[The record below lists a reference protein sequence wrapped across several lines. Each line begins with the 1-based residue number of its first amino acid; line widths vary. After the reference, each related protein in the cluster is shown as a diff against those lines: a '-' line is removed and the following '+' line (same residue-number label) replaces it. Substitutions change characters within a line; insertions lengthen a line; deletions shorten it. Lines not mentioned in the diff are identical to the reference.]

1 MPILALDIRGTAG
14 KAMSDPKMTN
24 KQVLVV
30 VLVPLGILAI
40 SVLAYSIVG
49 PPALLFPPV
58 LGTVFL
64 AWLIIEL
71 RHFIVGRFVRL
82 TEENRAQFNQVEA
95 MLGLSRF
102 LDPKYPLPATRG
114 WAASPDMLR
123 EIVMQVLSD
132 APQMVLEASSGTS
145 TLALA
150 YALERV
156 GKGRVVAL
164 EHDAVYAERTQR
176 MLALHGLQ
184 HRATVVHAPLVEHR
198 INGVELLWY
207 DISKAT
213 IDLPIDM
220 VVVDGPPDTTRPM
233 ARYPAI
239 PVLHS
244 KLAKSSRVL
253 LDDGGRQDERATA
266 ELWAKEF
273 KATTIQYLELEKG
286 AWLLR
291 FDR

>member
-1 MPILALDIRGTAG
+1 
-14 KAMSDPKMTN
+14 MSDPKMTR

-30 VLVPLGILAI
+30 VLVPLSILAI
-40 SVLAYSIVG
+40 CTFAYSVIG
-49 PPALLFPPV
+49 QPALLLPPV
-58 LGTVFL
+58 LIGIFV
-64 AWLIIEL
+64 AWLMVEN
-71 RHFIVGRFVRL
+71 RHFISAHFGRQS
-82 TEENRAQFNQVEA
+82 EENRAQFSQVEA
-95 MLGLSRF
+95 MLGLLRI

-123 EIVMQVLSD
+123 EIVMQVLTD
-132 APQMVLEASSGTS
+132 APELVLEASSGTS
-145 TLALA
+145 TLAIA

-156 GKGRVVAL
+156 GKGRVIAL
-164 EHDAVYAERTQR
+164 EHDAVYAERTRR
-176 MLALHGLQ
+176 MLVLHGLQ
-184 HRATVVHAPLVEHR
+184 HRATVVHAPLVEYR

-207 DISKAT
+207 DISKAV

-239 PVLHS
+239 PVLLS
-244 KLAKSSRVL
+244 KLAGSSRVL

-266 ELWAKEF
+266 QRWAKEF
-273 KATTIQYLELEKG
+273 NATSIHYLELEKG

>member
-1 MPILALDIRGTAG
+1 MITG
-14 KAMSDPKMTN
+14 
-24 KQVLVV
+24 
-30 VLVPLGILAI
+30 
-40 SVLAYSIVG
+40 
-49 PPALLFPPV
+49 
-58 LGTVFL
+58 
-64 AWLIIEL
+64 
-71 RHFIVGRFVRL
+71 HFRRQS
-82 TEENRAQFNQVEA
+82 EENRAQFSQVEA
-95 MLGLSRF
+95 MLGLLRI

-123 EIVMQVLSD
+123 EIVMQILTE
-132 APQMVLEASSGTS
+132 APELVLEASSGTS
-145 TLALA
+145 TLAIA

-156 GKGRVVAL
+156 GKGRVIAL

-176 MLALHGLQ
+176 MLALHGLL

-198 INGVELLWY
+198 INGAELLWY
-207 DISKAT
+207 DISKAA

-239 PVLHS
+239 PVLSS
-244 KLAKSSRVL
+244 KLARSSRVL

-266 ELWAKEF
+266 ERWAKEF
-273 KATTIQYLELEKG
+273 KAASIQYLELEKG